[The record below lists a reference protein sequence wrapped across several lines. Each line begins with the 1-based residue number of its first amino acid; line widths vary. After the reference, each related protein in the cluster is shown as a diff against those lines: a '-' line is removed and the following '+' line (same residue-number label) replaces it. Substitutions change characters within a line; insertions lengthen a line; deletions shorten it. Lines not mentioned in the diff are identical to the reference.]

1 MCANICILFCRANSD
16 LDSLAEIKLGPSGL
30 CFFFILDINTAY
42 SKSPSSASHENN
54 CVKMEIN
61 RGKVYLLKVKN
72 RGKFTTGKNVY
83 HGVCN
88 CTSFS
93 EEQQKALKPRSQ
105 GKHGIFIIMG
115 F

>member
-16 LDSLAEIKLGPSGL
+16 LDSLARSLDSQISEIKLGPFGL
-30 CFFFILDINTAY
+30 CFFFILDINAAY

-93 EEQQKALKPRSQ
+93 EE
-105 GKHGIFIIMG
+105 
-115 F
+115 